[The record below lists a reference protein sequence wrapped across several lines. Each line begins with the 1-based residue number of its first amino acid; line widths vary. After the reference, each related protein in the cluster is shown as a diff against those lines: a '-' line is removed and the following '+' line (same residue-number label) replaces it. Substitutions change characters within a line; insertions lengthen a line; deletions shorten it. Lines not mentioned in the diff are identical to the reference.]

1 MWTEGISICSVGQRY
16 TIYTVVIMTIIR
28 IYMLGGLI
36 GTTIGYCSALMLRY
50 VGVITTAVGRGPEE
64 ASNIRYLGCA
74 ARLAVA
80 LG

>member
-1 MWTEGISICSVGQRY
+1 
-16 TIYTVVIMTIIR
+16 MTIIR
-28 IYMLGGLI
+28 IYMLSGLDI
-36 GTTIGYCSALMLRY
+36 GTTIGYCTALMLRY